1 MFVASTSVELAT
13 SPLFFK
19 VWGYQPVRVSCQ
31 EKAQDGRGHPNTT
44 GVKPKI
50 FGRIIKILN
59 LFYILQFA

>member
-44 GVKPKI
+44 GVKPFLILWTELQKY
-50 FGRIIKILN
+50 KILKKSV
-59 LFYILQFA
+59 